1 IPEVRQVLVK
11 QQQQWG
17 QKGGLVAEGRDIGT
31 QVFPDAD
38 LKIFLTA
45 SVQER
50 AKRRQQDFLAQGQPQ
65 VSLEQLER
73 DIAARDW
80 QDSNREVAPLK
91 KAAGAV
97 EIITDGKSITQVI
110 AEIVLQY
117 DRVFA
122 RTD

>member
-1 IPEVRQVLVK
+1 
-11 QQQQWG
+11 
-17 QKGGLVAEGRDIGT
+17 
-31 QVFPDAD
+31 
-38 LKIFLTA
+38 
-45 SVQER
+45 
-50 AKRRQQDFLAQGQPQ
+50 

-110 AEIVLQY
+110 AEIVSQY

-122 RTD
+122 RTDQRG

>member
-1 IPEVRQVLVK
+1 VRQVLVK

-31 QVFPDAD
+31 QVFPDAE

-80 QDSNREVAPLK
+80 QDSHREVAPLQ
-91 KAAGAV
+91 KAHDAI
-97 EIITDGKSITQVI
+97 EIITDGKTVTQVI

-117 DRVFA
+117 EQVLKR
-122 RTD
+122 